1 MKLFRFTCQ
10 HLSCTVPH
18 IHTYTY
24 TYTTQYAFQ
33 SDLSERAH
41 FPYKTGG
48 VELLSASQVRN
59 VVSIVVDALHATFK
73 VLPSSSQWLPTVWH
87 PPKAQLEKNRGKR
100 GKKKRKKYRL
110 GLPLLKHCKKAT

>member
-10 HLSCTVPH
+10 HLSCTVPNKH
-18 IHTYTY
+18 TY